1 MWPAP
6 GSSPTRRTDLCSWA
20 EQIPKGISAFVAP
33 RSTARNPEVGLHNTL
48 LLPSKPRRTGGTR
61 ERRSS
66 GTTDLLR
73 LYLQDIGRVD
83 LLTNEEEVTLARLV
97 QRREALLHQQRELA
111 ESDAAIGELHRLE
124 ELQRREANQHSH
136 WPTKQEWA
144 RAAGLP
150 LQELQKRIDLGYQVW
165 AEQAQLEAKDL
176 KLALRNGR
184 RAKDHM
190 IQANLRLV
198 VAVAKKYQQRGMEI
212 LDLVQEGT
220 LGLERAVE
228 KFDPTRGFRFSTY
241 AYWWIRQGITRA
253 IATQSRTI
261 RLPVHVT
268 EKLNRIKRVQQ
279 EIASNEGRLA
289 SISDLAR
296 ELGISEDTV
305 RQTLARVPRSV
316 SLDTRVGRE
325 QDTQLGD
332 LIEDS
337 HATPEQT
344 LTIDEL
350 HNDLEDLLEELT
362 SREAAVLR
370 RRFGLE
376 DDTPQTLAQI
386 GEELK
391 LSRERVRQIETRALL
406 KLRQPQRR
414 SKVRDYIQGLDS

>member
-1 MWPAP
+1 M
-6 GSSPTRRTDLCSWA
+6 
-20 EQIPKGISAFVAP
+20 
-33 RSTARNPEVGLHNTL
+33 
-48 LLPSKPRRTGGTR
+48 
-61 ERRSS
+61 
-66 GTTDLLR
+66 R

-83 LLTNEEEVTLARLV
+83 LLTREEEVTLARLV
-97 QRREALLHQQRELA
+97 QRRETLLKQQREL
-111 ESDAAIGELHRLE
+111 SDTNQAIGELHRLE
-124 ELQRREANQHSH
+124 ECQRREANHHSH

-144 RAAGLP
+144 RAAALT
-150 LQELQKRIDLGYQVW
+150 LQELQNRIDAGYEAW
-165 AEQAQLEAKDL
+165 AEKAAIDAKEL
-176 KLALRNGR
+176 KLSLRNGR

-241 AYWWIRQGITRA
+241 AYWWIRQGMTRA

-261 RLPVHVT
+261 RLPVHII
-268 EKLNRIKRVQQ
+268 EKLNRIKKVQQ
-279 EIASNEGRLA
+279 EIASNEGRIA
-289 SISDLAR
+289 SIADLAR
-296 ELGISEDTV
+296 ELNISEETV
-305 RQTLARVPRSV
+305 RQTLERVPRSV
-316 SLDTRVGRE
+316 SLDSRVGKD

-332 LIEDS
+332 LIEDGK
-337 HATPEQT
+337 ATPEET
-344 LTIDEL
+344 LTHDEL
-350 HNDLEDLLEELT
+350 HNDLEGLLDELT

-386 GEELK
+386 GEDLQ

-406 KLRQPQRR
+406 KLRQPQKR
-414 SKVRDYIQGLDS
+414 SKIWDYIQSLDS

>member
-1 MWPAP
+1 M
-6 GSSPTRRTDLCSWA
+6 
-20 EQIPKGISAFVAP
+20 
-33 RSTARNPEVGLHNTL
+33 
-48 LLPSKPRRTGGTR
+48 
-61 ERRSS
+61 
-66 GTTDLLR
+66 R

-83 LLTNEEEVTLARLV
+83 LLTSEEEVTLARLV
-97 QRREALLHQQRELA
+97 QRRETLLKQQREL
-111 ESDAAIGELHRLE
+111 SDTKQAIGELHRLE
-124 ELQRREANQHSH
+124 ELQRREANHHSH

-144 RAAGLP
+144 RAAALT
-150 LQELQKRIDLGYQVW
+150 LQELQNRIDAGYEAW
-165 AEQAQLEAKDL
+165 AEKAAIDAKEL
-176 KLALRNGR
+176 KLSLRNGR

-241 AYWWIRQGITRA
+241 AYWWIRQGMTRA

-279 EIASNEGRLA
+279 EIASNEGRIA
-289 SISDLAR
+289 SIADLAR

-305 RQTLARVPRSV
+305 RQTLERVPRSV
-316 SLDTRVGRE
+316 SLDSRVGKD

-332 LIEDS
+332 LIEDGK
-337 HATPEQT
+337 ATPEET
-344 LTIDEL
+344 LTHDEL
-350 HNDLEDLLEELT
+350 HNDLEGLLDELT
-362 SREAAVLR
+362 PREASVLR

-406 KLRQPQRR
+406 KLRQPQKR
-414 SKVRDYIQGLDS
+414 SKIRDYIQGLDS

>member
-1 MWPAP
+1 M
-6 GSSPTRRTDLCSWA
+6 
-20 EQIPKGISAFVAP
+20 
-33 RSTARNPEVGLHNTL
+33 
-48 LLPSKPRRTGGTR
+48 
-61 ERRSS
+61 
-66 GTTDLLR
+66 R

-83 LLTNEEEVTLARLV
+83 LLTSEEEVTLARLV
-97 QRREALLHQQRELA
+97 QRREALLKQQREL
-111 ESDAAIGELHRLE
+111 SDTNPAIGELHRLE
-124 ELQRREANQHSH
+124 DLQRREANHHSH

-144 RAAGLP
+144 RAAGLT
-150 LQELQKRIDLGYQVW
+150 LQELQSRIDAGYEAW
-165 AEQAQLEAKDL
+165 ADKAAIDAKEL
-176 KLALRNGR
+176 KVSLRNGR

-241 AYWWIRQGITRA
+241 AYWWIRQGMTRA

-261 RLPVHVT
+261 RLPVHIT

-279 EIASNEGRLA
+279 DIASNEGRIA
-289 SISDLAR
+289 SIADLAR
-296 ELGISEDTV
+296 ELNISEETV
-305 RQTLARVPRSV
+305 RQTLERVPRSV
-316 SLDTRVGRE
+316 SLHSRVGKD

-332 LIEDS
+332 LIEDGK
-337 HATPEQT
+337 ATPEET
-344 LTIDEL
+344 LTHDEL
-350 HNDLEDLLEELT
+350 HNDLEGLLDELT

-386 GEELK
+386 GEDLQ

-406 KLRQPQRR
+406 KLRQPQKR
-414 SKVRDYIQGLDS
+414 SKIWDYIQSLDS

>member
-1 MWPAP
+1 M
-6 GSSPTRRTDLCSWA
+6 
-20 EQIPKGISAFVAP
+20 P
-33 RSTARNPEVGLHNTL
+33 RL
-48 LLPSKPRRTGGTR
+48 PRRTGETR
-61 ERRSS
+61 SRRSS

-83 LLTNEEEVTLARLV
+83 LLTSEEEVTLARLV
-97 QRREALLHQQRELA
+97 QRRETLLKQQREL
-111 ESDAAIGELHRLE
+111 SDTNPAIGELHRLE
-124 ELQRREANQHSH
+124 ELQRREANHHSH

-144 RAAGLP
+144 RAAGLS
-150 LQELQKRIDLGYQVW
+150 LQELQSRIDAGYVAW
-165 AEQAQLEAKDL
+165 AEQAAIEAKEL
-176 KLALRNGR
+176 KLSLRNGR

-241 AYWWIRQGITRA
+241 AYWWIRQGMTRA

-279 EIASNEGRLA
+279 EIASNEGRIA
-289 SISDLAR
+289 SIADLAR

-305 RQTLARVPRSV
+305 RQTLERVPRSV
-316 SLDTRVGRE
+316 SLDSRVGKD

-332 LIEDS
+332 LIEDGK
-337 HATPEQT
+337 ATPEET
-344 LTIDEL
+344 LTHDEL
-350 HNDLEDLLEELT
+350 HNDLEGLLDELT
-362 SREAAVLR
+362 TREAAVLR

-376 DDTPQTLAQI
+376 DDAPQTLAQI
-386 GEELK
+386 GEEMK

-406 KLRQPQRR
+406 KLRQPQKR
-414 SKVRDYIQGLDS
+414 SKIRDYIQGLDS

>member
-1 MWPAP
+1 
-6 GSSPTRRTDLCSWA
+6 L
-20 EQIPKGISAFVAP
+20 P
-33 RSTARNPEVGLHNTL
+33 RL
-48 LLPSKPRRTGGTR
+48 PRRTGETR
-61 ERRSS
+61 SRRSS

-83 LLTNEEEVTLARLV
+83 LLTSEEEVTLARLV
-97 QRREALLHQQRELA
+97 QRRETLLKQQREL
-111 ESDAAIGELHRLE
+111 SDTNPAIGELHRLE
-124 ELQRREANQHSH
+124 ELQRREANHHSH

-144 RAAGLP
+144 RAAGLS
-150 LQELQKRIDLGYQVW
+150 LQELQSRIDAGYVAW
-165 AEQAQLEAKDL
+165 AEQAAIEAKEL
-176 KLALRNGR
+176 KLSLRNGR

-241 AYWWIRQGITRA
+241 AYWWIRQGMTRA

-279 EIASNEGRLA
+279 EIASNEGRIA
-289 SISDLAR
+289 SIADLAR

-305 RQTLARVPRSV
+305 RQTLERVPRSV
-316 SLDTRVGRE
+316 SLDSRVGKD

-332 LIEDS
+332 LIEDGK
-337 HATPEQT
+337 ATPEEN
-344 LTIDEL
+344 LTHDEL
-350 HNDLEDLLEELT
+350 HNDLEGLLDELT
-362 SREAAVLR
+362 TREAAVLR

-406 KLRQPQRR
+406 KLRQPQKR
-414 SKVRDYIQGLDS
+414 SKIRDYIQGLDS

>member
-1 MWPAP
+1 
-6 GSSPTRRTDLCSWA
+6 
-20 EQIPKGISAFVAP
+20 
-33 RSTARNPEVGLHNTL
+33 
-48 LLPSKPRRTGGTR
+48 
-61 ERRSS
+61 
-66 GTTDLLR
+66 LR

-83 LLTNEEEVTLARLV
+83 LLTSEEEVTLARLV
-97 QRREALLHQQRELA
+97 QRRETLLKQQREL
-111 ESDAAIGELHRLE
+111 SDTNQAIGELHRLE
-124 ELQRREANQHSH
+124 ELQRREANHHSH

-144 RAAGLP
+144 RAAALT
-150 LQELQKRIDLGYQVW
+150 LQELQNRIDAGYQAW
-165 AEQAQLEAKDL
+165 AEKAAIDAKEL
-176 KLALRNGR
+176 KLSLRNGR

-241 AYWWIRQGITRA
+241 AYWWIRQGMTRA

-279 EIASNEGRLA
+279 EIASNEGRIA
-289 SISDLAR
+289 SIADLAR

-305 RQTLARVPRSV
+305 RQTLERVPRSV
-316 SLDTRVGRE
+316 SLDSRVGKD

-332 LIEDS
+332 LIEDGK
-337 HATPEQT
+337 ATPEET
-344 LTIDEL
+344 LTHDEL
-350 HNDLEDLLEELT
+350 HNDLEGLLDELT
-362 SREAAVLR
+362 PREASVLR

-406 KLRQPQRR
+406 KLRQPQKR
-414 SKVRDYIQGLDS
+414 SKIRDYIQGLDS

>member
-1 MWPAP
+1 M
-6 GSSPTRRTDLCSWA
+6 
-20 EQIPKGISAFVAP
+20 
-33 RSTARNPEVGLHNTL
+33 
-48 LLPSKPRRTGGTR
+48 PSKPRRTGGTR

-97 QRREALLHQQRELA
+97 QRREALLLQQRELA

-144 RAAGLP
+144 RAAELP
-150 LQELQKRIDLGYQVW
+150 LAELQQRIDLGYQAW

-279 EIASNEGRLA
+279 EIASNEGRIA
-289 SISDLAR
+289 SIADLAR

-332 LIEDS
+332 LIEDG

-344 LTIDEL
+344 LTHDEL
-350 HNDLEDLLEELT
+350 HNDLEDLLDELT

-386 GEELK
+386 G
-391 LSRERVRQIETRALL
+391 
-406 KLRQPQRR
+406 
-414 SKVRDYIQGLDS
+414 

>member
-1 MWPAP
+1 M
-6 GSSPTRRTDLCSWA
+6 
-20 EQIPKGISAFVAP
+20 
-33 RSTARNPEVGLHNTL
+33 
-48 LLPSKPRRTGGTR
+48 PSKPRRTGGTR

-97 QRREALLHQQRELA
+97 QRREALLLQQRELA
-111 ESDAAIGELHRLE
+111 ESDAAIAELHRLE

-150 LQELQKRIDLGYQVW
+150 LEALQERIDLGYQAW
-165 AEQAQLEAKDL
+165 AEQAQLEAKEL
-176 KLALRNGR
+176 RLALRNGR
-184 RAKDHM
+184 RAKNHM

-279 EIASNEGRLA
+279 EIASNEGRIA
-289 SISDLAR
+289 SIADLSR
-296 ELGISEDTV
+296 ELGISEETV

-316 SLDTRVGRE
+316 SLDTRVGRD

-332 LIEDS
+332 LIEDG

-350 HNDLEDLLEELT
+350 HNDLEDLLDELT

-414 SKVRDYIQGLDS
+414 SKVRDYIQSLDS